1 VASHEEV
8 TTMSTPP
15 GWYPDPD
22 NPGGLRWYDGAVWT
36 SATAVA
42 PHPAPAPTRSRRGW
56 WIAGGVAL
64 AVVGLSAT
72 LLVGLVL
79 AQRGGAEPILAPPS
93 ATAEPAPSPS
103 PDPDGSGETVPGGAD
118 GVTLATFEPD
128 MEFLPGVTT
137 QLIEDGDQVDGER
150 TLSGW
155 CSTDYPSEDDR
166 VARRQ
171 WQLVTP
177 EGATGWSVEVVAY
190 SDEAAAAAAYEE
202 FVERTDACQDV
213 RVVVEDSVS
222 TQDLVTAARVAS
234 GPGVQGYEGTVR
246 IDGRAIGS
254 LDQVTLR
261 PAGGTFQVT
270 SIGIAQRAGR
280 YLSIVWANSRSGYTE
295 DDREVLTTL
304 REQQADLLR
313 EANETS

>member
-1 VASHEEV
+1 V
-8 TTMSTPP
+8 TTVSTPA

-22 NPGGLRWYDGAVWT
+22 DPRSLRWYDGAAWT

-42 PHPAPAPTRSRRGW
+42 PQAAQQPTLGRSRRGW
-56 WIAGGVAL
+56 WIAGGVVL
-64 AVVGLSAT
+64 AVLALGAT
-72 LLVGLVL
+72 AVVGLVL

-93 ATAEPAPSPS
+93 ATAEPTPSPT
-103 PDPDGSGETVPGGAD
+103 PDPEGSGETVPGGAD

-137 QLIEDGDQVDGER
+137 ELIEDGDQVDGER

-177 EGATGWSVEVVAY
+177 EGGTGWSVEVVAY
-190 SDEAAAAAAYEE
+190 SDEAAAAAAFDE
-202 FVERTDACQDV
+202 FVERTDACTDV

-222 TQDLVTAARVAS
+222 TQDLITAARVAS
-234 GPGVQGYEGTVR
+234 GPGVQGYQGTVR
-246 IDGRAIGS
+246 IDGRATGS

-270 SIGIAQRAGR
+270 SIGIAQQAGR
-280 YLSIVWANSRSGYTE
+280 YLSIVWANSRSGYTD

-313 EANETS
+313 EATAAS

>member
-1 VASHEEV
+1 
-8 TTMSTPP
+8 MSTPP

-22 NPGGLRWYDGAVWT
+22 DPRALRWYDGSVWT

-42 PHPAPAPTRSRRGW
+42 PQPAPARSRRGRGW
-56 WIAGGVAL
+56 WIAGGVVL
-64 AVVGLSAT
+64 AVVGLTAT

-79 AQRGGAEPILAPPS
+79 AQRGGSEPILAPPS
-93 ATAEPAPSPS
+93 AGAVPSPS
-103 PDPDGSGETVPGGAD
+103 ASPEPDGSAETVPGGAD
-118 GVTLATFEPD
+118 GVTLAGFEPD

-137 QLIEDGDQVDGER
+137 ELIEDGDQVEGQR

-177 EGATGWSVEVVAY
+177 EGATGWSVEVVSY
-190 SDEAAAAAAYEE
+190 SDEAEAAAAYEE
-202 FVERTDACQDV
+202 FVERTDACRDV

-222 TQDLVTAARVAS
+222 TQDLITATRVAS
-234 GPGVQGYEGTVR
+234 GAGVEGYQGTIS
-246 IDGRAIGS
+246 IDGRATGTV
-254 LDQVTLR
+254 DQVRLQRT
-261 PAGGTFQVT
+261 GGTFQVT

-280 YLSIVWANSRSGYTE
+280 YLSIVWANSRAGYTD

-313 EANETS
+313 EATAAS